1 MAFDYTKLEGYLL
14 VRKSPDS
21 VEQHQ
26 SHRIGGL
33 LLGVVVL

>member
-1 MAFDYTKLEGYLL
+1 MTFDYTKLEGYLL

-21 VEQHQ
+21 VEQLL

-33 LLGVVVL
+33 LFCRH